1 MDLSTWLVV
10 GTVCLL
16 FVSLGLWVVSR
27 IFPAD
32 RARAAG
38 SEPHIDPHHERSH
51 P

>member
-16 FVSLGLWVVSR
+16 LVSLGLWAVSQ

-32 RARAAG
+32 RTRTTG
-38 SEPHIDPHHERSH
+38 SGPHIDPHHERSH
-51 P
+51 S